1 MSAMSNALRKG
12 LDKLSGLSPDPQVSP
27 VVKPHILIVDD
38 ITDNRVILRRRF
50 ERQGFEITEADGGLR
65 ALELIDKNNF
75 DIVLLDVMMPDIDGV
90 EVLRRLRKTHS
101 SAILPVIMVTA
112 RTQSDDLV
120 QALGEGADD
129 YITKPVDFAVALARV
144 KTQLARRDAEMRVL
158 LAAQTV
164 QKSNEILEDRVQ
176 ERTAQLV
183 QMNEQLKKE
192 IVQREKSEA
201 ESKYLAYHD
210 ALTGLGNR
218 VLFREG
224 LSRAIES
231 IPVTSGKL
239 AILFID
245 LDGFK
250 SVNDTLGHSVG
261 DTLLKVIASRL
272 RDLITDQDFI
282 ARLGGDEFAILQ
294 VGQEQPNA
302 SSLLATR
309 IIKTI
314 SQVCDVDG
322 HEVTVGASIGITFS
336 SSNKDDSEELLRNA
350 DLAMYR
356 AKSDGR
362 GSFRFFDPYKSRAQS
377 VPLNRL

>member
-1 MSAMSNALRKG
+1 MSNALRKG